1 MIDLRSDTV
10 TKPTQQMR
18 EAMCNAEV
26 GDDVYNEDPTVNE
39 LEKRVANIFHKES
52 AIFFPSGTMSN
63 LTALLTWCNVRGSEV
78 IMGDKSHM
86 FLYEQAGAS
95 QFGGISPRTVPNL
108 PDGTMDIENI
118 RNSIRDNDIHEPISK
133 LICIEN
139 THNACGGKVL
149 PLMYLSHLK
158 HLAKEYKIPIHMDG
172 ARIWNAIVEIDRE
185 PHEISKYVDSLSVCL
200 SKGLGAP
207 VGSLLVGSHYF
218 ITKARR
224 IRKALGGGM
233 RQVGI
238 LAAAGIQS
246 LDDFESGLLK
256 DDHIRAKK
264 IENEIKNIESFH
276 CRKVDTNIIFL
287 DILHYNKEW
296 YSGDISSNISLM
308 FKQRG
313 ILVSVWSPLLLRMVI
328 HRDINDNNIDYIIQN
343 IKEISSILLTEN
355 GSNHS

>member
-26 GDDVYNEDPTVNE
+26 GDDVYHEDPTVNE

-52 AIFFPSGTMSN
+52 ALFFPSGTMSN

-118 RNSIRDNDIHEPISK
+118 RNSIRDNDIHEPITQ

-139 THNACGGKVL
+139 THNACGGRVL

-158 HLAKEYKIPIHMDG
+158 HLAKEYNIPIHMDG
-172 ARIWNAIVEIDRE
+172 ARIWNAIIGTTRE
-185 PHEISKYVDSLSVCL
+185 PYEISKYVDSLSVCL

-233 RQVGI
+233 RQAGI
-238 LAAAGIQS
+238 LAAAGIKA

-256 DDHIRAKK
+256 YDHERAQ
-264 IENEIKNIESFH
+264 IIKNKIKNASAFQCH
-276 CRKVDTNIIFL
+276 KVETNIIFL
-287 DILHYNKEW
+287 DILCFKPEW
-296 YSGDISSNISLM
+296 HNNDVSCNIAKM
-308 FKQRG
+308 FEERG
-313 ILVSVWSPLLLRMVI
+313 ILVSAWSPLLLRMVI
-328 HRDINDNNIDYIIQN
+328 HRDIDDNHIDYVIQN

-355 GSNHS
+355 GSNNS